1 LQEIIARKFRET
13 RYQTV
18 KDWWAFSKCP
28 LSEAMCTQVIY
39 KHREPSLPTAI
50 TMLYCLEVPAEE
62 IAEICRKHGD
72 TVFHRLMTPVS
83 LTDEESQVLGHFRA
97 LQGDKRRLAMELLQQ
112 MGGVIGN
119 ER

>member
-1 LQEIIARKFRET
+1 MQEIIARKFRET

-50 TMLYCLEVPAEE
+50 TMLYCLQVPAAE

-83 LTDEESQVLGHFRA
+83 LTDEENRVLEHFRV
-97 LQGDKRRLAMELLQQ
+97 LDEVKRKLVMRMMRELA
-112 MGGVIGN
+112 G
-119 ER
+119 

>member
-1 LQEIIARKFRET
+1 MLQEIIARKFRET

-50 TMLYCLEVPAEE
+50 IMLYCLQVPAEE
-62 IAEICRKHGD
+62 IADICRKHGD
-72 TVFHRLMTPVS
+72 TVFHRIITPAS
-83 LTDEESQVLGHFRA
+83 LTDDESQVLGHFRA
-97 LQGDKRRLAMELLQQ
+97 LDEVKRKLVMKMMRELA
-112 MGGVIGN
+112 G
-119 ER
+119 

>member
-1 LQEIIARKFRET
+1 MQEIIARKFRET

-50 TMLYCLEVPAEE
+50 IMLYCLQVPAEE
-62 IAEICRKHGD
+62 IADICRKHGD
-72 TVFHRLMTPVS
+72 TVFHRIITPAS
-83 LTDEESQVLGHFRA
+83 LTDDESQVLGHFRA
-97 LQGDKRRLAMELLQQ
+97 LDEVKRKLVMRMMRELV
-112 MGGVIGN
+112 G
-119 ER
+119 

>member
-1 LQEIIARKFRET
+1 MLQEIIARKFRET

-50 TMLYCLEVPAEE
+50 TMLYCLQVPAEE

-83 LTDEESQVLGHFRA
+83 LTDEESQVLEHFRA
-97 LQGDKRRLAMELLQQ
+97 LDEVKRKLVMRMMRELV
-112 MGGVIGN
+112 G
-119 ER
+119 

>member
-1 LQEIIARKFRET
+1 MLQEIIARKFRET

-28 LSEAMCTQVIY
+28 LSETMCTQVIY

-50 TMLYCLEVPAEE
+50 TMLYCLQVPAEE

-72 TVFHRLMTPVS
+72 TVFHRLITPVS

-97 LQGDKRRLAMELLQQ
+97 LDEVKRKLVMRMMRELV
-112 MGGVIGN
+112 G
-119 ER
+119 